1 MHIFQKYG
9 KSVLFAL
16 LGPNVRFKL
25 FYYANFLSYL
35 GSGDFHFYSFGIHN
49 LMRIKTTC
57 FEVPGQR
64 LLQHLEKCTG
74 RVIAVVAEM
83 TGTLWERAL
92 GMARLDGKE
101 AQRCPLLSLLFVSK
115 PLSWKSSCLLLTT
128 TRNAGFSFSD
138 RGCSLIQ
145 WLQVCCCWREVGEPG
160 VCGIY
165 GDMTLVVW
173 RCGFTLLHFWF
184 IGGQGI

>member
-49 LMRIKTTC
+49 LMRIKNTC
-57 FEVPGQR
+57 FEVPGQL

-74 RVIAVVAEM
+74 RVLAVVAEM
-83 TGTLWERAL
+83 TGMLWERVM

-101 AQRCPLLSLLFVSK
+101 AQRCALLSLLFTGK
-115 PLSWKSSCLLLTT
+115 PLSWKSSCLLLTA
-128 TRNAGFSFSD
+128 TRNAIF
-138 RGCSLIQ
+138 
-145 WLQVCCCWREVGEPG
+145 
-160 VCGIY
+160 
-165 GDMTLVVW
+165 
-173 RCGFTLLHFWF
+173 LLL
-184 IGGQGI
+184 

>member
-49 LMRIKTTC
+49 LMRIKNTC
-57 FEVPGQR
+57 FEVPGQL
-64 LLQHLEKCTG
+64 LLQHLEECTG

-83 TGTLWERAL
+83 TGMLWESVL

-101 AQRCPLLSLLFVSK
+101 AQRCALLSLLFIGK
-115 PLSWKSSCLLLTT
+115 PLSWKSSCLPLTA
-128 TRNAGFSFSD
+128 TRNAIFFFSD
-138 RGCSLIQ
+138 GGCLLIQ
-145 WLQVCCCWREVGEPG
+145 WLQVCCRWREVEEPG
-160 VCGIY
+160 VCGPY

-173 RCGFTLLHFWF
+173 GCGSKLLHFW
-184 IGGQGI
+184 IL